1 MNAPVTT
8 TPINRTS
15 ASIYRF
21 NAAEATRRRP
31 KKEYI
36 FSSCSPESIAM
47 LVGGGGLGKSYL
59 ALQLMV
65 TLALADNS
73 KLAAWALAFN
83 VKKPRSS
90 AFISLEDPTDELH
103 FRLQAIAKHLQLDD
117 AECDTIGS
125 MCSFP
130 ALVGSDFTITDP
142 SWRDDVVSA
151 LKAAHPDGLDL
162 LVIDTL
168 SAAHRA
174 NETDNTAMGEVMA
187 SIAMIGAALGCAVL
201 IIHHVAKDTLKAGTT
216 NTASAARGAS
226 ATTNRVRYQASVS
239 ATDNADVLSFE
250 VSKVNGGIK
259 PKPQLWRL
267 VDGAGGVKD
276 PYTKQAAN
284 SKAAAAVVPPAAAVA
299 PPASATEPLRY
310 NPIIR
315 KTKPKSEV
323 TNEA

>member
-1 MNAPVTT
+1 
-8 TPINRTS
+8 
-15 ASIYRF
+15 
-21 NAAEATRRRP
+21 
-31 KKEYI
+31 
-36 FSSCSPESIAM
+36 M

-90 AFISLEDPTDELH
+90 AFISLEDPADELH

-130 ALVGSDFTITDP
+130 TLVGSDFNIADP

-174 NETDNTAMGEVMA
+174 NETDNSAMGEVMA
-187 SIAMIGAALGCAVL
+187 SIGMIGAALGCAVL

-239 ATDNADVLSFE
+239 ATDNADILSFE

-284 SKAAAAVVPPAAAVA
+284 NKAAAAVVPPAAAVA
-299 PPASATEPLRY
+299 PPASSTEPLRY

-315 KTKPKSEV
+315 KPKPKSEKSEG
-323 TNEA
+323 TNET